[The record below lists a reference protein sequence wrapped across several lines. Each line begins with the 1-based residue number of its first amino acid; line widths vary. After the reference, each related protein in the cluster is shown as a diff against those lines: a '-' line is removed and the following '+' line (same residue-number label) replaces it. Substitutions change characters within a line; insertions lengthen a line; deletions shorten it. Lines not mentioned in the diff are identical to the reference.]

1 MVEIEHDSK
10 AKKNELV
17 CKLTDFGFACA
28 LDNLDLSSYKLGTKL
43 YMAPE
48 IFTEDSY
55 DNKVDIWALGVITY
69 IILT

>member
-1 MVEIEHDSK
+1 MVEIEHHDK
-10 AKKNELV
+10 TKKNELV

-55 DNKVDIWALGVITY
+55 DNKVDVWALGVITF